1 MEEPTWW
8 GQSNEAEAETNY
20 VKLEIAKLFE
30 DRGFVNIVEK
40 ACNAENCDQ

>member
-8 GQSNEAEAETNY
+8 GQSNEAEAEPNY
-20 VKLEIAKLFE
+20 IKLEVAKLFE
-30 DRGFVNIVEK
+30 DWGFVNIVEK